1 MRGLPRGADQS
12 DEDVDWGAHNAARAQ
27 LLAREHVQRL
37 RPLVLHRAVHEPL
50 LQPRPLSTVERLE
63 ASAVADSHE
72 VIGARLIA
80 GAVDREI
87 IGVDLELLT
96 QRQQRRLRQLDE
108 IVRDEPE
115 PAQRAQLDR
124 NAEPRLAT
132 VREREPQIIRRELK
146 EGLDVL
152 RSRLPRERPELAAL
166 RR

>member
-1 MRGLPRGADQS
+1 M
-12 DEDVDWGAHNAARAQ
+12 
-27 LLAREHVQRL
+27 
-37 RPLVLHRAVHEPL
+37 
-50 LQPRPLSTVERLE
+50 
-63 ASAVADSHE
+63 
-72 VIGARLIA
+72 IGARLIA